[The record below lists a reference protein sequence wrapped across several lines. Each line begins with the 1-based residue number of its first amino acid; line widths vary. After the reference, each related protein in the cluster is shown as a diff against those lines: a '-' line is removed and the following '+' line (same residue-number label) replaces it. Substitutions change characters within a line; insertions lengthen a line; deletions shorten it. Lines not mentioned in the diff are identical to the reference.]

1 VRRGVRSIALV
12 GVLCAC
18 QGLERAS
25 QETARNLARDVEQL
39 VSEDKAAEAL
49 LLIEEAL
56 ASAPQDARLRFVEG
70 WYHNALA
77 DRPGFDRRAR
87 LASAERAYARAV
99 ELQADYR
106 SAIYNWAIVLD
117 ELEKLAVAPVRPD
130 GSARP
135 GALETIA
142 RIVDRVPVDRITYD
156 ALLVQGD
163 VLARHAR
170 AASVAETFA
179 AALRAYGRAEDSR
192 PASVAARRRR
202 TALLMEL
209 CDLDPQGGVASDP
222 EGGWAQRLRSASD
235 ADFAE
240 GFDELASA
248 GFHFLV
254 AHCMDDPEGALDS
267 WLIARARLGV
277 LTSRELPAAEFRA
290 CAAVTPAVDGLE
302 RRWAD
307 PVALAQDLRRQPDD
321 YWMSSDARRV
331 AIALALQA
339 EAQRRSLQAAS
350 SPVDDPDTDLD
361 EGAERRALLE
371 DARALLDAGA
381 RAAPPDEEAIAPD
394 ESAVRFDVALDLLL
408 LYYTY
413 PALRDGPQGDRL
425 WALLQDRPLDRFA
438 DPDRWDAV
446 TQSLSATGKDLVRI
460 HTALGEIFA
469 ETTGWSSLA
478 QLHLARARE
487 RAAEDWSALRQP
499 GRERE
504 YELARARAEA
514 RGIVTSE
521 EHPAPHLAERIGA
534 GLTAEHARGRGPGDA
549 YLEAARG
556 YLEGGATSLAYDL
569 YHDAREPR
577 DIADARFQDLEQLLY
592 TKYGWY
598 LGVSTGYAIGGS
610 QTELRETLTLQGHA
624 ITDLDLSDPEAGL
637 RVAAGYRFRGSWAAE
652 LAYVDLGEYTSVVE
666 TKDPPAQV
674 ARALEREHPLT
685 GVGLSAGLKNFVY
698 DRRRVGLYAKAGLW
712 LWEAD
717 LEVAEVNGNSV
728 RIDEWGIDPFIGLG
742 LQYRIAPRVYLRGEA
757 ERYYLD
763 DDQVDFLTL
772 GLQFNLGGG

>member
-39 VSEDKAAEAL
+39 VSADTAAAAL

-70 WYHNALA
+70 WYHNTLA

-302 RRWAD
+302 RLWAD

-371 DARALLDAGA
+371 
-381 RAAPPDEEAIAPD
+381 P
-394 ESAVRFDVALDLLL
+394 
-408 LYYTY
+408 
-413 PALRDGPQGDRL
+413 
-425 WALLQDRPLDRFA
+425 
-438 DPDRWDAV
+438 
-446 TQSLSATGKDLVRI
+446 
-460 HTALGEIFA
+460 
-469 ETTGWSSLA
+469 
-478 QLHLARARE
+478 ARARRRPTKRPSRRTNRPSGSTWRWTSCCSTTPTPRCATGR
-487 RAAEDWSALRQP
+487 RATGSGRSCRTGRWTGSPTPTVGTPLRRASPRRARTWSASTPRSARSSP
-499 GRERE
+499 RRPVGAVWRNCTS
-504 YELARARAEA
+504 RARASGPRRTGA
-514 RGIVTSE
+514 R
-521 EHPAPHLAERIGA
+521 
-534 GLTAEHARGRGPGDA
+534 
-549 YLEAARG
+549 
-556 YLEGGATSLAYDL
+556 
-569 YHDAREPR
+569 
-577 DIADARFQDLEQLLY
+577 
-592 TKYGWY
+592 
-598 LGVSTGYAIGGS
+598 
-610 QTELRETLTLQGHA
+610 
-624 ITDLDLSDPEAGL
+624 
-637 RVAAGYRFRGSWAAE
+637 
-652 LAYVDLGEYTSVVE
+652 
-666 TKDPPAQV
+666 
-674 ARALEREHPLT
+674 
-685 GVGLSAGLKNFVY
+685 
-698 DRRRVGLYAKAGLW
+698 
-712 LWEAD
+712 
-717 LEVAEVNGNSV
+717 
-728 RIDEWGIDPFIGLG
+728 
-742 LQYRIAPRVYLRGEA
+742 
-757 ERYYLD
+757 
-763 DDQVDFLTL
+763 
-772 GLQFNLGGG
+772 